1 MRISVLPPVSGTI
14 ATRCISA
21 VQRQSGNSVE
31 PATSRRS
38 NFDMTPPVPVGKLY
52 AYRIGS
58 PSEFNRVSTRAFGRA
73 GVVPL
78 LISAFTSKRTS
89 DPCTHFVSV
98 ICPLNCGAVSRVFV
112 SALENCVSRR
122 RRLVL
127 PSMTL
132 SSACCTPSPDPVSS
146 PSIGTA
152 TSLSLPTT
160 IPPKVSS
167 SRAISRT

>member
-38 NFDMTPPVPVGKLY
+38 HFNMPPPVPVGNLY
-52 AYRIGS
+52 TSRIGS

-98 ICPLNCGAVSRVFV
+98 ICPLNCGAD
-112 SALENCVSRR
+112 ALENCVSRR